1 MATTTS
7 FEEWLDAADPDDFE
21 IIYALYQ
28 AVSERETYDP
38 WQISMNRDRLFV
50 KCGFT
55 KDTLMLASEKACN
68 SFLSLISKK
77 YCGDFDDIESWYG
90 YERNMNNPKA

>member
-7 FEEWLDAADPDDFE
+7 FEEWLEAADPDDFE

-38 WQISMNRDRLFV
+38 WQISINGDRLFV

-68 SFLSLISKK
+68 SFLSLILKK
-77 YCGDFDDIESWYG
+77 YCRDFDDIESWYG